1 MEALHQ
7 GDILKIEK
15 IRHPVLIVSKGFFNT
30 RGEIIGCPII
40 TNSIPGPL
48 HIWMATEE
56 NQGYIQ
62 CEKLALLD
70 LSVRGYKKVDSLP
83 IAEMINVSD
92 AIQGIF
98 EYI

>member
-1 MEALHQ
+1 MELLHQ

-15 IRHPVLIVSKGFFNT
+15 INHPVLVVSKDFFNSS
-30 RGEIIGCPII
+30 GEIRGCPII
-40 TNSIPGPL
+40 SNSIPGPL
-48 HIWMATEE
+48 HIWMNTEE

-70 LSVRGYKKVDSLP
+70 LSIRGYKKVDRLP
-83 IAEMINVSD
+83 ISEIINVSD

>member
-1 MEALHQ
+1 
-7 GDILKIEK
+7 
-15 IRHPVLIVSKGFFNT
+15 
-30 RGEIIGCPII
+30 
-40 TNSIPGPL
+40 
-48 HIWMATEE
+48 MATEE

-70 LSVRGYKKVDSLP
+70 LSVRGYKKVDRLP
-83 IAEMINVSD
+83 ISEMFNVSD